1 VFCDCVHCAE
11 TEELDDA
18 VLPFADFRYG
28 RGGEALGWTEASAL
42 VTLRAKSNPITRAE
56 RLAAGVAVGA
66 NYEAYQR
73 ANNNNNKQKE
83 L

>member
-1 VFCDCVHCAE
+1 MTQCYLSQIFGMEGVEKHSVGQKRPRWSRCG
-11 TEELDDA
+11 
-18 VLPFADFRYG
+18 P
-28 RGGEALGWTEASAL
+28 
-42 VTLRAKSNPITRAE
+42 KSNPIARAE
-56 RLAAGVAVGA
+56 RLAAGVAAGA

>member
-1 VFCDCVHCAE
+1 
-11 TEELDDA
+11 
-18 VLPFADFRYG
+18 
-28 RGGEALGWTEASAL
+28 L